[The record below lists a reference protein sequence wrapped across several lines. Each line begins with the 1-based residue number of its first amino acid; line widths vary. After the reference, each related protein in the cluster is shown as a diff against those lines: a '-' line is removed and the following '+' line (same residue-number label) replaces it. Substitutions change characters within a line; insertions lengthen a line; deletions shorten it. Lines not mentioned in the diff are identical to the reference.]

1 MSGGKHSGET
11 TVNSIYSQKNT
22 PDPGF
27 KPTQMGSVLTGRP
40 GNAQKTILK
49 RIYPVFIL
57 FFIIINQPAY
67 SNENP
72 ITLSS
77 GEVNQGGVIF
87 VKITEKEN
95 KEPTLKWMN
104 REVPLLYSSDKKV
117 YEGFIAAD
125 LAQDPGT
132 YVLNLTYEP
141 SGIKKQ
147 MEIKVT
153 AKDYGVRKITI
164 ADDSKVNLNEKDL
177 ARATEESAL
186 MNKLWGNSISAP
198 FWETPF
204 IMPLDS
210 EVIGNFGRR
219 SIINDQPRS
228 PHTGVDMRGERGT
241 PVRAC
246 NDGLVVLTGDH
257 FFTGNSVVIDHGA
270 GILSMY
276 FHLDKINV
284 KKGNKISRGE
294 VLGTV
299 GSTGRVTGPHLHWG
313 VRVGEQR
320 IDPVSFVE
328 ISNKLE
334 E

>member
-11 TVNSIYSQKNT
+11 KVNSICSDKNT
-22 PDPGF
+22 LDPGIR
-27 KPTQMGSVLTGRP
+27 PSQAGSGLTVRP
-40 GNAQKTILK
+40 GNNKKTIMNT
-49 RIYPVFIL
+49 IYPALIL
-57 FFIIINQPAY
+57 LFIIIYQTAY
-67 SNENP
+67 SDENP
-72 ITLSS
+72 IAVSS
-77 GEVNQGGVIF
+77 RKVNQGGVIF
-87 VKITEKEN
+87 VRITEKEN

-125 LAQDPGT
+125 LEQDPGT
-132 YVLNLTYEP
+132 YFLNLTYDP

-147 MEIKVT
+147 VEIKV
-153 AKDYGVRKITI
+153 AARDYGVRKITI

-177 ARATEESAL
+177 ARATKESAA

-198 FWETPF
+198 FWETTF

-219 SIINDQPRS
+219 SIINGQPRS

-241 PVRAC
+241 PVKAC
-246 NDGLVVLTGDH
+246 NDGLVVLTGDL

-284 KKGNKISRGE
+284 RKGDKISRGE

-313 VRVGEQR
+313 IRVGEQR
-320 IDPVSFVE
+320 VDPVSFVE